1 MKTVYS
7 IDADMFGELEKVIAS
22 LNRDG
27 NTALSIGRRKNTSAR
42 LELVRDALLMNATQ
56 QVEPTDRK
64 EWQREERRK
73 FDRRVTVTE
82 KADAADAT
90 FAIFGRRFPAGG
102 L

>member
-7 IDADMFGELEKVIAS
+7 IDADMFGELEKVIDS
-22 LNRDG
+22 LNRDS
-27 NTALSIGRRKNTSAR
+27 NTALSVGRRKNTAAR
-42 LELVRDALLMNATQ
+42 LELLRDSLLMNATQ

-73 FDRRVTVTE
+73 FDRRIVVVE
-82 KADAADAT
+82 KADATDAT
-90 FAIFGRRFPAGG
+90 FAIFGRHFPAGG